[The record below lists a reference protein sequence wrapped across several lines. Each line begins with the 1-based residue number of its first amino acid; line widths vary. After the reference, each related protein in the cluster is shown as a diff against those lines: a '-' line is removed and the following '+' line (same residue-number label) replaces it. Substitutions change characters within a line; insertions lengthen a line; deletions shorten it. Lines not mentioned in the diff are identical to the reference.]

1 MKTSNL
7 VKSEYSCCGCG
18 ACKAVC
24 PKNAITIKANEFGF
38 DYPVIDETK
47 CIDCKK
53 CLNVCVFE
61 NKPLLS
67 KPESCYAGVSTN
79 TDVLASA
86 SGGVFASIATE
97 FINDGGI
104 AVGAAL
110 VFDGDKLNPCH
121 FTADNLND
129 LKKLLGSKYV
139 QSKTDEIFPKVKSL
153 LEEKKNVLFSGTPC
167 QTAALKSYLARD
179 YDNLYTIDLI
189 CHGVPS
195 RQMFHDFLDYISKE
209 NSKVTDF
216 VFRDKTKG
224 ITFVSKACFSSKGK
238 KYNKYFQYGENA
250 YYHNFLKGNI
260 YRDCCYECPFARAD
274 RVSDLTIG
282 DFWGIEKQHPELFDS
297 ARPEFDTE
305 KGISCLLQNTEKGKF
320 LLENYGQGL
329 SLFTSSF
336 DKISKE
342 NQQLSSP
349 SVPKGNREQ
358 IMNAYK
364 NGGYEE
370 FHRYFVNSVGK
381 KQIIKSK
388 IKKHIPLS
396 VKKLIKSL

>member
-1 MKTSNL
+1 MK
-7 VKSEYSCCGCG
+7 
-18 ACKAVC
+18 
-24 PKNAITIKANEFGF
+24 
-38 DYPVIDETK
+38 
-47 CIDCKK
+47 
-53 CLNVCVFE
+53 
-61 NKPLLS
+61 
-67 KPESCYAGVSTN
+67 
-79 TDVLASA
+79 SA
-86 SGGVFASIATE
+86 SGGIFAGIATE
-97 FINDGGI
+97 FINDGGV

-110 VFDGDKLNPCH
+110 IFDGERLNPCH
-121 FTADNLND
+121 IAVDNLKD
-129 LKKLLGSKYV
+129 LQKLLGSKYV
-139 QSKTDEIFPKVKSL
+139 QSKTNEIFPQVKSL

-167 QTAALKSYLARD
+167 QIAALKLYLTAE
-179 YDNLYTIDLI
+179 YDNLFTIDLI

-195 RQMFHDFLDYISKE
+195 RQMFYDYLDYISKE

-238 KYNKYFQYGENA
+238 KYDKYFQYGENA

-370 FHRYFVNSVGK
+370 FHRYFVKSVGK
-381 KQIIKSK
+381 KQIIKNK

>member
-1 MKTSNL
+1 METSIL
-7 VKSEYSCCGCG
+7 VKNEYNCCDCG

-24 PKNAITIKANEFGF
+24 PTDAITIKPNEFGF
-38 DYPVIDETK
+38 DIPVIDQEK
-47 CIDCKK
+47 CINCKK
-53 CLNVCVFE
+53 CLNVCIYE
-61 NKPLLS
+61 NKPLLC
-67 KPESCYAGVSTN
+67 KPENCYAAVSTN

-86 SGGVFASIATE
+86 SGGAFASIATE
-97 FINDGGI
+97 FINAGGI

-110 VFDGDKLNPCH
+110 VYDGIQLNPCH
-121 FTADNLND
+121 IAVDNLND

-139 QSKTDEIFPKVKSL
+139 QSKTDEIFPQVKSL

-195 RQMFHDFLDYISKE
+195 RQMFHDFLEYISNA
-209 NSKVTDF
+209 NSKVIDYI
-216 VFRDKTKG
+216 FRDKTKG
-224 ITFVSKACFSSKGK
+224 ITFVSKACYNSNGK
-238 KYNKYFQYGENA
+238 TETKYFQYGENA
-250 YYHNFLKGNI
+250 YYYNFLNANT
-260 YRDCCYECPFARAD
+260 YRDCCYKCSFASAD
-274 RVSDLTIG
+274 RVADVTIG
-282 DFWGIEKQHPELFDS
+282 DFWGIEKQHPELF
-297 ARPEFDTE
+297 RKNPTEFDTE
-305 KGISCLLQNTEKGKF
+305 KGISCLLQNTEKGK
-320 LLENYGQGL
+320 LLLKNYANGL
-329 SLFTSSF
+329 LLVPSTFE
-336 DKISKE
+336 KIAAQ
-342 NQQLSSP
+342 NQQLSLP
-349 SVPKGNREQ
+349 SSPKGNREQ

-364 NGGYEE
+364 NGGYKE